1 MTALSRTV
9 RLTTCSTELPKALS
23 SGRTGLRSRVIL
35 SPNRP
40 QHAAGMR
47 IEPRPSLA
55 WASGTMPAA
64 TAEAEPPDEPPE
76 IWSGFHGLR
85 QGPRDGDSVVPVIP
99 NSGGLVLPRNTAPL
113 VRYRAT
119 RPPSAASMR
128 LRVKRLP

>member
-85 QGPRDGDSVVPVIP
+85 QGPKEADSAVPDIP
-99 NSGGLVLPRNTAPL
+99 NSGVLVLARNTAPL
-113 VRYRAT
+113 ARYPAT
-119 RPPSAASMR
+119 RPPAAAPVRSA
-128 LRVKRLP
+128 VD